1 MALRKLERRN
11 DGRKWPARSNIKISS
26 FKEGLILLCQS
37 ILKTRWI
44 THLHGSAHFTI
55 SLITMM
61 LEVLTTC
68 GIVIAISLT
77 IILHKKPRVKH
88 SVCPPLAFP
97 DLISSGA
104 YRLAMQVF
112 SKSRNNTILP
122 CQAFRF
128 HYSAVVFCDWL
139 LGSSC
144 SKKNPSTIFLQENC
158 GVFATK
164 Y

>member
-1 MALRKLERRN
+1 MALHKLERRN
-11 DGRKWPARSNIKISS
+11 YGGKWPARSNIKISS

-37 ILKTRWI
+37 ILKMRRI
-44 THLHGSAHFTI
+44 THLHGLAHFTI
-55 SLITMM
+55 SLITIM
-61 LEVLTTC
+61 LELLTTC

-77 IILHKKPRVKH
+77 IILHKKPMVKH
-88 SVCPPLAFP
+88 SACPPLAFP

-128 HYSAVVFCDWL
+128 HYSSVVFVTGCWAIVVQR
-139 LGSSC
+139 
-144 SKKNPSTIFLQENC
+144 KNPSTIFLQENC